1 MSDDMLI
8 DAHAIPSD
16 RRERV
21 RDRCSLGVAIFYMQ
35 GVGALFP
42 WNAFITPTD
51 YYALRLAGSPF
62 ASSFESIFSISFTL
76 CGLLTMILL
85 RSLPEPSS
93 LRTPIMSSQMV
104 MVGAFAITA
113 ALTLRT
119 LLRFDPHIDATL
131 SAAANVQFA
140 WLVTAVALCSVA
152 VSVLLASL
160 NRYAAVLGSS
170 YIRALSG
177 GQGIA
182 GLAASLANLLRSFP
196 EMARSCGAGAPD
208 GARAAHAAQDG
219 ATVEGAALY
228 FGGACVVLVLCLG
241 SFLLLE
247 RLPFVR
253 EAFGRQDDARREFL
267 RESFLR
273 ESAESAPPPSPA
285 AVDADASG
293 ARGERVEREVSA
305 LENALDH
312 PPPAHDALGG
322 RGWRRVGGGGHALKR
337 GSALCVERLR
347 KLRPS
352 APLVP
357 WAVAITLTYSV
368 TIALFPALTSIIR
381 PSPHGACEWRHLF
394 TPLMF
399 VVFNAGDTIGRNLT
413 FQLHSARSVL
423 LVVSLRV
430 LFAPLF
436 ILCYVRAEST
446 ASADADAIPL
456 LLMLAFSITNG
467 WITTTVFIRASEDVG
482 DAERGHA
489 AGHIVLF
496 LNTGLAIG
504 AALSFVVHFA
514 ACGGCNPFVNPKQQ
528 HGLLI

>member
-1 MSDDMLI
+1 
-8 DAHAIPSD
+8 
-16 RRERV
+16 
-21 RDRCSLGVAIFYMQ
+21 
-35 GVGALFP
+35 
-42 WNAFITPTD
+42 
-51 YYALRLAGSPF
+51 
-62 ASSFESIFSISFTL
+62 
-76 CGLLTMILL
+76 
-85 RSLPEPSS
+85 
-93 LRTPIMSSQMV
+93 MV

-113 ALTLRT
+113 ALTLRP
-119 LLRFDPHIDATL
+119 LLRFDPHTDETL
-131 SAAANVQFA
+131 SGAANVQFA

-182 GLAASLANLLRSFP
+182 GLAASGANLLRSLP
-196 EMARSCGAGAPD
+196 EMARSCGAGAPDTPD

-253 EAFGRQDDARREFL
+253 EAFGRQEDARREFL
-267 RESFLR
+267 RESFVR
-273 ESAESAPPPSPA
+273 ESAESAPPPSHA
-285 AVDADASG
+285 AADADGSG
-293 ARGERVEREVSA
+293 ERAERVEREVSA

-312 PPPAHDALGG
+312 PPPAHDALAG

-446 ASADADAIPL
+446 ASAAADAIPL

-467 WITTTVFIRASEDVG
+467 WITTTVFVRASEDVG